1 MNIIYAVSN
10 LVCQESIDPDG
21 VVGDNDCGL
30 EPDNIV
36 FRCIL
41 RYSGNI
47 FPVLKWRK
55 TRGDLVTPKTVTMDR
70 IEHQVTVTTMINPHL
85 DMDGSSYTCETSL
98 SNYSW
103 TSSRVKLLC

>member
-1 MNIIYAVSN
+1 MIYAVSH
-10 LVCQESIDPDG
+10 LVCQEKIDREG
-21 VVGDNDCGL
+21 VIGSNDCGL
-30 EPDNIV
+30 EPDSIE
-36 FRCIL
+36 FQCIL

-55 TRGDLVTPKTVTMDR
+55 TGGDLVTPNTVTIDR
-70 IEHQVTVTTMINPHL
+70 IEHQVTVMTMINPHL
-85 DMDGSSYTCETSL
+85 DMDGSSYTCETNL